1 MAPRWKA
8 FTVWLV
14 IPYLSYVAIEVGVP
28 LFRHDVPVAPVFYWR
43 HLAILLRTCAVPAAL
58 GTIVLWA
65 LPIQR
70 AWLGLMA
77 GALAAIGIIA
87 VYAWFAMTFFG
98 GFEENIDIMIGALIL
113 SPPSCLAGAYAGFLR
128 ARDQK
133 PTHSG

>member
-1 MAPRWKA
+1 
-8 FTVWLV
+8 
-14 IPYLSYVAIEVGVP
+14 
-28 LFRHDVPVAPVFYWR
+28 
-43 HLAILLRTCAVPAAL
+43 
-58 GTIVLWA
+58 
-65 LPIQR
+65 
-70 AWLGLMA
+70 MA